1 MELKQYWQII
11 WKRAWIPALLLVI
24 VAIASLLT
32 GQTPPP
38 TYSTSM
44 RFTVGVKPQELPNQ
58 YTYDSYYAWLSSEYL
73 ADDMTAIVSSQA
85 FAADVNRRLVEL
97 GSSVQIPTGSISGV
111 TVAEKQHRI
120 LRLNLSWGSAAELAD
135 IAQAV
140 VRVMQEDS
148 PKYLT
153 QLGTSGALINVIDE
167 PAPPAANPPSLTQRL
182 NLPVRLLLALAAGL
196 ALAFLLDYLDDTVRG
211 RSELEGLDIPV
222 LAEVPRKGD
231 RG

>member
-11 WKRAWIPALLLVI
+11 WKRAWIPALLLVV
-24 VAIASLLT
+24 VAVASLLT

-38 TYSTSM
+38 TYSTTM
-44 RFTVGVKPQELPNQ
+44 RFTVGVKPQELPDQ

-85 FAADVNRRLVEL
+85 FAVDVNRRLAEM
-97 GSSVQIPTGSISGV
+97 GSSVQIPPGSISGV
-111 TVAEKQHRI
+111 TIAEKQHRI
-120 LRLNLSWGSAAELAD
+120 LRLNLSWGSAAGLSD

-140 VRVMQEDS
+140 VRVMEEDS

-153 QLGTSGALINVIDE
+153 QLGTPGALINVIDE
-167 PAPPAANPPSLTQRL
+167 PAPPTANPPSLTQRL

-196 ALAFLLDYLDDTVRG
+196 ALTFLLDYLDDTVRG
-211 RSELEGLDIPV
+211 RSELEALDIPV
-222 LAEVPRKGD
+222 LAEVPKRT
-231 RG
+231 R